1 MGKNIDKKKVSQTP
15 STSKPANDASILTS
29 NKKEELRTLKKIT
42 LRKGYFRLAL
52 LILVSLGIF
61 ALLYLKPWNASEVE
75 KLMRYNGDYV
85 LCYNS
90 SKYNVHAGDTVII
103 INDNLVLLGG
113 DTVCIPDDFDVFTD
127 NNEFES
133 EQVEIIG
140 NENGAGRIYKYTK
153 PKSAKTKPKST
164 ENQLLVITPHDSVRL
179 VAVEGEMFEISN
191 DKDSVNDRPLLILGT
206 HVIWPNYGTTEP
218 KDTLKLADH
227 EPIIPSIF
235 KIFGDTLVVKFER
248 TQSICHVGIYPEYSD
263 TLIADVKTDGKE
275 SKVYIG
281 DVNSTIIYR
290 LYANNHISCLVKPTK
305 AKIIEISNPVTN
317 DKSKF
322 YLLIIISIIAF
333 VEFVIISVAATMCVV
348 RRRRNKSKSNNEN
361 DDEKQ
366 DVESQQIIE
375 IESQIKEK
383 ERILAEKKEKWN
395 NLIVVN
401 DQNKTGEQ
409 FSTSNMDDYERN
421 FAVYGKRPETEDE
434 KLVWIEILLNSSKYQ
449 NEEFVKQIN
458 HEKKIMDE
466 SGFRLIALSRF
477 EELYSQWKYLLK
489 SRMEKMEDTNIDDSE
504 QNNDAEDLLEQEI
517 QAEEANLK
525 QLRQQLI
532 DLNAAEEI
540 NTKDN
545 IEKLK
550 EQLKEK
556 IKENQALKDVREE
569 ADKKIDEVKSQ
580 AENKIRKVTSNAE
593 KQIKAAQEKAKSDID
608 KAQERAKKAEEESR
622 KTEER
627 VTKKYEGTIKTME
640 KDIRNKLDKIRMLS
654 EDLSKTRVTLQTT
667 SEELRVA
674 NDTIVAREKA
684 LDRFNKTITD
694 ISPAKEYAD
703 SLEQLLLIG
712 EKVEKAAIEMG
723 QNKDVDDYLI
733 NKYIARYRA
742 ALSVIDMQMFTTD
755 VLNATKAQFVY
766 KGQMLAT
773 FDQKDIKTF
782 YESMKLYFYDTYIK
796 KYVDALVVLNETM
809 VGMQYLADGAT
820 EKDIKPFETYR
831 EEIDVILKA
840 LEIEVISVKIMDSC
854 ADNLSLI
861 VVPKVLDFDCPKNSI
876 CQIDNCIVY
885 LKGAGKPNEKIQV
898 IVKK

>member
-1 MGKNIDKKKVSQTP
+1 MGKNKNKKKVNQTP
-15 STSKPANDASILTS
+15 STSEPANYASISTS
-29 NKKEELRTLKKIT
+29 NNKEELRTLKKIT

-52 LILVSLGIF
+52 LILVSLGII
-61 ALLYLKPWNASEVE
+61 ALLYLQPWNTSEGE

-90 SKYNVHAGDTVII
+90 SKYNVHAGDSVKVI
-103 INDNLVLLGG
+103 DGNLILLDG
-113 DTVCIPDDFDVFTD
+113 DTVCIPDDLDIFTD
-127 NNEFES
+127 NNLPES
-133 EQVEIIG
+133 EQVKIID
-140 NENGAGRIYKYTK
+140 NENGAERIYEYT
-153 PKSAKTKPKST
+153 ST
-164 ENQLLVITPHDSVRL
+164 MVDKNKQLLDISNDSVPL
-179 VAVEGEMFEISN
+179 NAVGGEMFEISKE
-191 DKDSVNDRPLLILGT
+191 KDAANNRPLLVLGT

-218 KDTLKLADH
+218 KDTIGLAGH

-235 KIFGDTLVVKFER
+235 KVFGDTLIVKFER
-248 TQSICHVGIYPEYSD
+248 TQSIYNVGIYPEYSNK
-263 TLIADVKTDGKE
+263 LIANVRTDGRE
-275 SKVYIG
+275 SKVFIG
-281 DVNSTIIYR
+281 ETDSISTYR
-290 LYANNHISCLVKPTK
+290 LSTKNHISCLIQPTE
-305 AKIIEISNPVTN
+305 AKIIEVTN
-317 DKSKF
+317 PALDDKSQL

-333 VEFVIISVAATMCVV
+333 VEFIVILVAGTMYFVK
-348 RRRRNKSKSNNEN
+348 RKRDNSMPEDNSYED

-366 DVESQQIIE
+366 DVENSQVIE
-375 IESQIKEK
+375 LKEKIEEK
-383 ERILAEKKEKWN
+383 ERLLAEKREELQ
-395 NLIVVN
+395 NLTLAN
-401 DQNKTGEQ
+401 DQGKTREQ
-409 FSTSNMDDYERN
+409 NTSSDMDGFEKS
-421 FAVYGKRPETEDE
+421 FTVYGKRPETDDE
-434 KLVWIEILLNSSKYQ
+434 KLAWIDQLINSSKYEE
-449 NEEFVKQIN
+449 EEFVKQIS
-458 HEKKIMDE
+458 HEKKKITDE
-466 SGFRLIALSRF
+466 SAFRQIALSRF
-477 EELYSQWKYLLK
+477 DESYNQWTNLLK
-489 SRMEKMEDTNIDDSE
+489 SQNEKIEEANLDESE
-504 QNNDAEDLLEQEI
+504 QDNKAKVSLEQEI
-517 QAEEANLK
+517 KAEETNLEQLK
-525 QLRQQLI
+525 QQLV

-540 NTKDN
+540 KSKDS
-545 IEKLK
+545 IEKLQA
-550 EQLKEK
+550 QLKEK
-556 IKENQALKDVREE
+556 AKENQVLKDFREKAEKKIEE
-569 ADKKIDEVKSQ
+569 AKSQ
-580 AENKIRKVTSNAE
+580 AENKIKQATANAD
-593 KQIKAAQEKAKSDID
+593 KQIMAAQEKAQKDID
-608 KAQERAKKAEEESR
+608 KANARADKAEEESR

-627 VTKKYEGTIKTME
+627 VTKQYEGTISTLE
-640 KDIRNKLDKIRMLS
+640 KDIQKKSNEIQT
-654 EDLSKTRVTLQTT
+654 LSKELSTTRTTLKTT

-674 NDTIVAREKA
+674 NDTIVAKEKA

-694 ISPAKEYAD
+694 IAPAKEYAD
-703 SLEQLLLIG
+703 SLEQLLQIG

-755 VLNATKAQFVY
+755 VLNATKAQFIY

-773 FDQKDIKTF
+773 FDQKDKKTF
-782 YESMKLYFYDTYIK
+782 YESMKLYFYDAYIK